1 MGVYQIEISDGAL
14 DELAA
19 LRAFDENRVLE
30 AIEKQLSHEPNVETR
45 NRKILVGVTP
55 PFEAVL
61 PVWELRVEQYRVFY
75 DVSDENKKVYVRS
88 VREKPPHKALEE
100 IL

>member
-1 MGVYQIEISDGAL
+1 MHQIEISDGAL

-19 LRAFDENRVLE
+19 LRAFDENRILE
-30 AIEKQLSHEPNVETR
+30 AIEKQLSHQPNVETR
-45 NRKILVGVTP
+45 NRKKLVGVTP

-61 PVWELRVEQYRVFY
+61 PVWELRVGRYRVFY
-75 DVSDENKKVYVRS
+75 DVSDEDQMVYVRS
-88 VREKPPHKALEE
+88 VRDKPPHKTLEE